1 MLKIFPIEFISKTLS
16 QTLLEEHIT
25 DVNLY
30 GGKDQVNITS
40 FYEQLKSQEEVDRF
54 VETYRDLTE
63 QQNRTGL
70 IMNGVVVSP
79 ENPTITNL
87 YSCLIVP
94 MTWTCSFRVN
104 IANRD
109 NAIATLNNLTNK
121 LKGKKVDIAQL
132 DLGND
137 ENGIRTFVPFKVGTI
152 GNNEGAP
159 AIKNGDYI
167 GYTETIN
174 KNNILNLLYAYE
186 NKGIDLGDLEHTY
199 LYVSTSENSK
209 DKLKAIR
216 ISKGNE
222 QNIEGRLTLST
233 ATILP
238 NIINV
243 SIYDQ
248 DVTYKKEEVSLVKI
262 KFTLNS
268 ANNTYTTDWVEGTV
282 TGITTQQII
291 KVKFE
296 LANSFSSYLG
306 GETLTSI
313 SINDFECKVRE
324 ITVKVCDDEEENIV
338 VPPEHEGFEK
348 YKLSMSFD
356 AIRCDE
362 PNNLNSQE
370 YCELTISGSATL
382 VNNSVQLGNDLLK
395 VGITKVGIDAKTE
408 IGFGGAPT
416 YWLEPMEQP
425 SGLNANTQIN
435 QLMSRNFLT
444 NTHTDSIALSLQYT
458 FIVDFSNDLI
468 KQLYY
473 YARYGTR
480 GLTVNDI
487 SPNMKFNTQE
497 VRNSWGE
504 YEIIGVETKMVE
516 NCDIENTES
525 DTLTIGLTLQIQKG
539 VND

>member
-1 MLKIFPIEFISKTLS
+1 M
-16 QTLLEEHIT
+16 
-25 DVNLY
+25 
-30 GGKDQVNITS
+30 
-40 FYEQLKSQEEVDRF
+40 
-54 VETYRDLTE
+54 
-63 QQNRTGL
+63 
-70 IMNGVVVSP
+70 
-79 ENPTITNL
+79 
-87 YSCLIVP
+87 
-94 MTWTCSFRVN
+94 
-104 IANRD
+104 
-109 NAIATLNNLTNK
+109 
-121 LKGKKVDIAQL
+121 
-132 DLGND
+132 
-137 ENGIRTFVPFKVGTI
+137 
-152 GNNEGAP
+152 
-159 AIKNGDYI
+159 
-167 GYTETIN
+167 
-174 KNNILNLLYAYE
+174 
-186 NKGIDLGDLEHTY
+186 
-199 LYVSTSENSK
+199 
-209 DKLKAIR
+209 
-216 ISKGNE
+216 
-222 QNIEGRLTLST
+222 
-233 ATILP
+233 
-238 NIINV
+238 
-243 SIYDQ
+243 
-248 DVTYKKEEVSLVKI
+248 
-262 KFTLNS
+262 
-268 ANNTYTTDWVEGTV
+268 
-282 TGITTQQII
+282 
-291 KVKFE
+291 
-296 LANSFSSYLG
+296 
-306 GETLTSI
+306 
-313 SINDFECKVRE
+313 
-324 ITVKVCDDEEENIV
+324 
-338 VPPEHEGFEK
+338 PPEHEDFEK

-408 IGFGGAPT
+408 IGFGSAPT